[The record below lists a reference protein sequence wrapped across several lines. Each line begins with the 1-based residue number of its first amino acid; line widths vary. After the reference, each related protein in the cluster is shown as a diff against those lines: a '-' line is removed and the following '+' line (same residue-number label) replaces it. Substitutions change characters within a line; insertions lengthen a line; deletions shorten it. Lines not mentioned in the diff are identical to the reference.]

1 MGRRRPG
8 CGAESSSLSTIVN
21 PGLAVFKSF
30 VNKTG
35 ASRGCRAGFRALT
48 IVELVDIFVPLQR
61 KPESFDRVVLPM
73 SWPVY
78 DHKWSALQVCTSIQ
92 LHPTSPPIAA
102 ARFLPAPTE
111 AAPHRATLEPK
122 WVNGVLQKSGPA
134 VSSPSKCTLR
144 YLPALTVRREI
155 GRDVTRLALP

>member
-35 ASRGCRAGFRALT
+35 ASHGCRDGFRALT
-48 IVELVDIFVPLQR
+48 IVDLVDTFVPLQR
-61 KPESFDRVVLPM
+61 EPESFDRVVLPM

-78 DHKWSALQVCTSIQ
+78 DHKWSALRVYTSIQ
-92 LHPTSPPIAA
+92 RHPKRPPIAA
-102 ARFLPAPTE
+102 SRFLPATTE
-111 AAPHRATLEPK
+111 AAPHRATQMPMC
-122 WVNGVLQKSGPA
+122 VNGVRRDPDPRFRA
-134 VSSPSKCTLR
+134 LR
-144 YLPALTVRREI
+144 I
-155 GRDVTRLALP
+155 